1 MASIHDSLE
10 VQIKN
15 IMDVKGV
22 SRKSAIKI
30 LKLELDNSMEPPAG
44 LLDWEDAPEYTKK
57 NKKAVKAKRRV

>member
-15 IMDVKGV
+15 IMDIKGV
-22 SRKSAIKI
+22 SRKSAIEI

-44 LLDWEDAPEYTKK
+44 LLDWDDAPEYVKK
-57 NKKAVKAKRRV
+57 NKKAIKAKRKV